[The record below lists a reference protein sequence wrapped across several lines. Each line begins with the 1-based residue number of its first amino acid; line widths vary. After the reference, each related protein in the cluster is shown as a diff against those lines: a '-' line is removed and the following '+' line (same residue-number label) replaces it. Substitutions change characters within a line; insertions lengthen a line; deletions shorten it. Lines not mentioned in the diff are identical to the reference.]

1 MGTADVCQLIVTVVA
16 KERTEEVLNAI
27 EKEGVAK
34 STVWFGRRISDDN
47 PTFLELKIEP
57 QREIIYTLAPQ
68 GKVDRIF
75 EAIMEAGELVKPSNG
90 FVFVL
95 DVAKAGG
102 ADKY

>member
-1 MGTADVCQLIVTVVA
+1 MGIAGGSQLIVTVVT
-16 KERTEEVLNAI
+16 KDRTEEVLNAI
-27 EKEGVAK
+27 EREGVAK
-34 STVWFGRRISDDN
+34 STVLLGRRISDDN

-57 QREIIYTLAPQ
+57 QREIIYTLAPDQ
-68 GKVDRIF
+68 KVDRIYQ
-75 EAIMEAGELVKPSNG
+75 AIMEAGELAKPSHG